1 MNILSGQ
8 EIEQNLSMQEVIESI
23 EAYYLTEEDQSE
35 VTPERMHVEDGDN
48 TFLLMPSFYG
58 NYQSVKLAG
67 VAPDNW
73 KHGKETIH
81 GMMILNDRKTLAP
94 LMYCDF
100 MKITALR
107 TGALG
112 GLGMKY
118 LSRPDAKTLGV
129 IGLGTQ
135 GWSHLQAAMAVRP
148 IEKVYVAN
156 RSKEKVSSFIEK
168 AQESYP
174 YLIVEE
180 ASIETLVLQSDIVV
194 TTTTS
199 TNPVLPELEASEW
212 NSKLVVAVGSFKPA
226 MQELPDSFL
235 KSVDALYVDTRR
247 GFHES
252 GDLIRARELGRQES
266 DSLALE
272 EIIQQ
277 NHRPDNLNE
286 KGLLFKT
293 VGIAIFDLI
302 VTKTLYEKMNSK

>member
-1 MNILSGQ
+1 MDILSSQ
-8 EIEQNLSMQEVIESI
+8 EIEQNISMKEVITSI
-23 EAYYLTEEDQSE
+23 ENYYLTETDQNE
-35 VTPERMHVEDGDN
+35 ITPERMHVEDGDN

-58 NYQSVKLAG
+58 DYQATKLAG

-73 KHGKETIH
+73 KLGKDTIH

-94 LMYCDF
+94 LLYCDF
-100 MKITALR
+100 KKITALR

-118 LSRPDAKTLGV
+118 LSQPDASSLGI

-148 IEKVYVAN
+148 IEKVYVFN
-156 RSKEKVSSFIEK
+156 RSKEKIASFIEK
-168 AQESYP
+168 AKEAYP
-174 YLIVEE
+174 QLAVEE
-180 ASIETLVLQSDIVV
+180 ATIEELVKRSDIVV
-194 TTTTS
+194 TSTTS
-199 TNPVLPELEASEW
+199 TKPVLPDLEASEW
-212 NSKLVVAVGSFKPA
+212 NGKLVVAVGSFKPA

-235 KSVDALYVDTRR
+235 RSADGVYVDTRR
-247 GFHES
+247 GFHEA

-286 KGLLFKT
+286 KVLLFKT

-302 VTKTLYEKMNSK
+302 VTKTLYEKMNG

>member
-1 MNILSGQ
+1 MDILSSQ
-8 EIEQNLSMQEVIESI
+8 EIEQNLSMKEVITSI
-23 EAYYLTEEDQSE
+23 ENYYLTETDQNE
-35 VTPERMHVEDGDN
+35 ITPERMHVEDGDN

-58 NYQSVKLAG
+58 DYQATKLAG

-73 KHGKETIH
+73 KLGKDTIH

-94 LMYCDF
+94 LLYCDF
-100 MKITALR
+100 KKITALR

-118 LSRPDAKTLGV
+118 LSQPDASSLGI

-148 IEKVYVAN
+148 IEKVYVFN
-156 RSKEKVSSFIEK
+156 RSKEKIASFIENAK
-168 AQESYP
+168 EAYP
-174 YLIVEE
+174 QLAVEE
-180 ASIETLVLQSDIVV
+180 VTIEELVKRSDIVV

-199 TNPVLPELEASEW
+199 TKPVLPDLEASEW
-212 NSKLVVAVGSFKPA
+212 NGKLVVAVGAFKPA

-235 KSVDALYVDTRR
+235 RSADSVYVDTRR
-247 GFHES
+247 GFHEA
-252 GDLIRARELGRQES
+252 GDLIRASELGRQES

-272 EIIQQ
+272 EITQQ

-302 VTKTLYEKMNSK
+302 VTKTLYEKMNG